1 MKVIEKLKSKLDGLK
16 KETSTNIELKEDQL
30 DVIETIPPKRR
41 NYEGRYRENLYRGHK
56 KASRKERQA
65 AWDAAVDAAF
75 AASKR

>member
-1 MKVIEKLKSKLDGLK
+1 MKVIENIKTKIAGLK
-16 KETSTNIELKEDQL
+16 KEADTNIELKADQP
-30 DVIETIPPKRR
+30 DIEIIPPKRR
-41 NYEGRYRENLYRGHK
+41 KPEGQYRENLHRGHK